1 MAVRFLLAWKP
12 SFHRLPLHLSLR
24 KNFAEEFFACLPFQ
38 SLSNFI
44 KFSSSSYQT
53 GSSRKS
59 EMWLRGLKVF
69 KGLPSWFSAMS
80 DLILRPCLQI
90 VSIGRIRFAR
100 IGYGIRI
107 ELRFA
112 TLARSS
118 SSSSSFENSSLH
130 WSSIVAEVSIILRIT
145 ARLCICLSLS
155 LSLFLNGEA

>member
-1 MAVRFLLAWKP
+1 
-12 SFHRLPLHLSLR
+12 
-24 KNFAEEFFACLPFQ
+24 
-38 SLSNFI
+38 
-44 KFSSSSYQT
+44 
-53 GSSRKS
+53 
-59 EMWLRGLKVF
+59 
-69 KGLPSWFSAMS
+69 MS

-155 LSLFLNGEA
+155 LSVLERRSLIMFIASLLSIREIVVEGSIRRNANL